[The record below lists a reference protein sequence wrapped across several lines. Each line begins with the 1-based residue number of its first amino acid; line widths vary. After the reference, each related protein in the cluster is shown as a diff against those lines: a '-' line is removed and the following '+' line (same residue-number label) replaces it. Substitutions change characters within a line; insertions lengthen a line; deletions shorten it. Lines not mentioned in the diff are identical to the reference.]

1 MDHLESQ
8 VVWGERGLETLAADW
23 DYLETLAAQ
32 PSYAHSRIW
41 WRSFLRNLAPSERP
55 VAFLHLRR
63 NGRPAAIVPAW
74 NESAAEV
81 AKVRVAAAS
90 LPTHDHFVRPDLLFD
105 PEAMDA
111 ISPSRLLSLLAA
123 GTGWRFA
130 AFLTGPVWADSQVAT
145 WLARWPGESV
155 TQEPAGA
162 SNCLP
167 ALPEDEFR
175 ALISK
180 NFRKNLRKAE
190 QRAAETPGLR
200 VVWGGESNAAEALT
214 LFSAVEAS
222 GWKGSKGTAIGQS
235 HQLTAFY
242 REAFCAF
249 ARERRGAVHVLLVED
264 RPVAA
269 QLTVLAGRR
278 CYVLKIGYDE
288 SFSSIAPGQVLL
300 AQLRARCAA
309 ESPPRIVDLVTDMD
323 WHDAWQPVPR
333 PLQSYSIF
341 RGTAT
346 GLLAYSASQAKS
358 HVKSLL
364 GRT

>member
-8 VVWGERGLETLAADW
+8 VVWGERGFESLAADW
-23 DYLETLAAQ
+23 DSLAALAAE
-32 PSYAHSRIW
+32 PSYAHSRVW
-41 WRSFLRNLAPSERP
+41 WSSFLRNLAGQRP

-63 NGRPAAIVPAW
+63 SGRPAGIIPAW
-74 NESAAEV
+74 NDSAAEI
-81 AKVRVAAAS
+81 AKVRVPAAS
-90 LPTHDHFVRPDLLFD
+90 LPTHDHFVRPDLLLD
-105 PEAMDA
+105 PESMNSIA
-111 ISPSRLLSLLAA
+111 PSRLLSLLAD

-130 AFLTGPVWADSQVAT
+130 AFLTGPIWADSQAAA
-145 WLARWPGESV
+145 WLSRWPGESV

-162 SNCLP
+162 SNYLP
-167 ALPEDEFR
+167 ALPEKEFR
-175 ALISK
+175 AQISK

-200 VVWGGESNAAEALT
+200 VVWGDETNTAEALSR
-214 LFSAVEAS
+214 FFAVEAS
-222 GWKGSKGTAIGQS
+222 GWKASEGTAIRQS
-235 HQLTAFY
+235 APLTAFY
-242 REAFCAF
+242 RDAFRGW
-249 ARERRGAVHVLLVED
+249 AREQRGAVHVLLVDD

-269 QLTVLAGRR
+269 QLTVQAGRR

-300 AQLRARCAA
+300 AQLRARCAE

-323 WHDAWQPVPR
+323 WHDAWKPLPR
-333 PLQSYSIF
+333 PLLQYTIF
-341 RGTAT
+341 RSTAT
-346 GLLAYSASQAKS
+346 GLLAYSAWQAKS